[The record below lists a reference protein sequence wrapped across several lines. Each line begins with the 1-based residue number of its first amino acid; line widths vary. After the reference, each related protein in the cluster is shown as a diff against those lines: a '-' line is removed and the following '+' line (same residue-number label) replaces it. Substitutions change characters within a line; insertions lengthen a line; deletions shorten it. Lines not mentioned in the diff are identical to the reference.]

1 MVISQKVIS
10 ESASSHPYSVVAI
23 SILRYSVKNI
33 GISDGVAQHLLS
45 ALDKTYIVYSLKILQ
60 CYFEAVSP
68 CPFGTFFMAGGD
80 KSAGLAVGW
89 ASLPLGGADKGE
101 HNIKRQ
107 H

>member
-68 CPFGTFFMAGGD
+68 CPFDTFFMAVTLEGTNLLGWL
-80 KSAGLAVGW
+80 SAGH
-89 ASLPLGGADKGE
+89 PY
-101 HNIKRQ
+101 H
-107 H
+107 